1 MKRILITYL
10 SIVFATATAV
20 NVCYA
25 QIKPLVVS
33 DVKIKALIKK
43 MTLEEKIA
51 MLHANAKFSSA
62 GVKRLGIPQL
72 MSDDGPLGVREEV
85 RSDWSPAELTT
96 DSATFFPNGSAVAAT
111 WNPTLANRFGV
122 ALGEETRARHKD
134 VMLAPGINITR
145 TPLNGRTYEYYSEDP
160 FLNAQLV
167 VAAVKGIQTQGVA
180 ACVKHYA
187 VNNQESERRNVN
199 AVVDERTLQE
209 IYLPAFKAAITK
221 GNAWVIMTAYN
232 KFRGVYCAENE
243 YLLNNLLRKQWGFKG
258 VVMSDW
264 GGTHSSVASAKN
276 GLDVEM
282 GTDKPYEEYYY
293 AKPLLDS
300 VKMGFVSQKLIDEK
314 VYHILWV
321 MYHTA
326 MNSGKP
332 AGSTNTPAHSK
343 TAYDV
348 AAEAIVLLKNEK
360 HLLPLN
366 TSTIKSLAVI
376 GDNAIQVFHKG
387 GIGAG
392 VKARYEVTNLQG
404 LKNKFGSKVD
414 IQFAQGYKPDFKQT
428 YTDEKK
434 VQANK
439 PNAEMIAQA
448 VALAKTKNAAIVFIG
463 GNRDYESEGHDRIT
477 LALPFGE
484 QQLVDAVSAVNAN
497 TIVVMVGGAP
507 YDLNAIKKNNHTIV
521 WQWYNGAEEGNA
533 LANVL
538 SGKVNPSGKMPFT
551 FPAKLDDSPG
561 HALHTFPYDKNL
573 TADYK
578 EGLLVGYRW
587 FDTKSIEP
595 LYPFGY
601 GLSYTNYVYTNAATD
616 KPSYKQSD
624 KIMLTVTVKNNGKYS
639 GKEVVQLYVAKPNS
653 KVTRPEK
660 ELKGFAKVW
669 VGAGKQVKV
678 TIPVNVSDLAF
689 FNDKTM
695 KWEVEKGEYKLLVA
709 ASSKDIRQ
717 TKLIAIN

>member
-1 MKRILITYL
+1 MKKILFCCFFTSTMLTTGI
-10 SIVFATATAV
+10 S
-20 NVCYA
+20 YA
-25 QIKPLVVS
+25 QTKPVVIS
-33 DVKIKALIKK
+33 DAKIKALIKK

-51 MLHANAKFSSA
+51 MLHANSKFSSP
-62 GVKRLGIPQL
+62 GVQRLGIPKL

-85 RSDWSPAELTT
+85 RDDWSPAELTT
-96 DSATFFPNGSAVAAT
+96 DSATFFPNGSAIAAT
-111 WNPTLANRFGV
+111 WNPVLANRFGI

-160 FLNAQLV
+160 YLNAQLV
-167 VAAVKGIQTQGVA
+167 VAEVKGIQTQGVA

-187 VNNQESERRNVN
+187 ANNQETDRRKVN
-199 AVVDERTLQE
+199 SVVDERTMQE
-209 IYLPAFKAAITK
+209 IYLPAFKAAITH

-264 GGTHSSVASAKN
+264 GGTHSSVNSAKN
-276 GLDVEM
+276 GLDIEM
-282 GTDKPYEEYYY
+282 GTDKPYDQYYY

-300 VKMGFVSQKLIDEK
+300 VKMGFVSEQLIDEK
-314 VYHILWV
+314 VYHILWL
-321 MYHTA
+321 MYHTS
-326 MNSGKP
+326 MNAAKP
-332 AGSTNTPAHSK
+332 AGSINTLAHSK

-348 AAEAIVLLKNEK
+348 ASEAIVLLKNEK

-366 TSTIKSLAVI
+366 ISAIKSIAVI
-376 GDNAIQVFHKG
+376 GDNATQVFHKG

-414 IQFAQGYKPDFKQT
+414 IQFAQGYRPDFKQT

-434 VQANK
+434 QEANK
-439 PNAEMIAQA
+439 PNAELIAQA
-448 VALAKTKNAAIVFIG
+448 VALAKTKDVAIVFIG
-463 GNRDYESEGHDRIT
+463 GNRDYESEGHDRTT

-507 YDLNAIKKNNHTIV
+507 YDLNTIKKNNHTIV

-533 LANVL
+533 LADVL

-551 FPAKLDDSPG
+551 FPARLEDSPA
-561 HALHTFPYDKNL
+561 HALHTFPYDNNL

-587 FDTKSIEP
+587 FDTNKIEP

-601 GLSYTNYVYTNAATD
+601 GLSYTNYDYSNAATN
-616 KPSYKQSD
+616 KASYKQGD
-624 KIMLTVTVKNNGKYS
+624 KIMLTVTLKNNGKYS
-639 GKEVVQLYVAKPNS
+639 GKEIVQLYVSKPNS

-660 ELKGFAKVW
+660 ELKGFAKIW
-669 VGAGKQVKV
+669 VEAGRQAKV
-678 TIPVNVSDLAF
+678 TIPVNVADLAF

-709 ASSKDIRQ
+709 ASSKDVKQ
-717 TKLIAIN
+717 TKLITIY

>member
-1 MKRILITYL
+1 MKKILFCCFFTSTMLTTGI
-10 SIVFATATAV
+10 S
-20 NVCYA
+20 YA
-25 QIKPLVVS
+25 QTKPVVIS
-33 DVKIKALIKK
+33 DAKIKALIKK

-51 MLHANAKFSSA
+51 MLHANSKFSSP
-62 GVKRLGIPQL
+62 GVQRLGIPKL

-85 RSDWSPAELTT
+85 RDDWSPAELTT
-96 DSATFFPNGSAVAAT
+96 DSATFFPNGSAIAAT
-111 WNPTLANRFGV
+111 WNPVLANSFGI

-160 FLNAQLV
+160 YLNAQVV
-167 VAAVKGIQTQGVA
+167 VAEVKGIQTQGVA

-187 VNNQESERRNVN
+187 ANNQETDRRKVN
-199 AVVDERTLQE
+199 SVVDERTMQE

-264 GGTHSSVASAKN
+264 GGTHSSVNSAKN
-276 GLDVEM
+276 GLDIEM
-282 GTDKPYEEYYY
+282 GTDKPYDQYYY

-300 VKMGFVSQKLIDEK
+300 VKMGFVSEQLIDEK
-314 VYHILWV
+314 VYHILWL
-321 MYHTA
+321 MYHTS
-326 MNSGKP
+326 MNAGKP
-332 AGSTNTPAHSK
+332 AGSINTPAHSK

-348 AAEAIVLLKNEK
+348 ASEAIVLLKNEK

-366 TSTIKSLAVI
+366 ISAIKSIAVI
-376 GDNAIQVFHKG
+376 GDNATQVFHKG

-414 IQFAQGYKPDFKQT
+414 IQFAQGYRPDFKQT

-434 VQANK
+434 QEANK
-439 PNAEMIAQA
+439 PNAELIAQA
-448 VALAKTKNAAIVFIG
+448 VALAKTKDVAIVFIG
-463 GNRDYESEGHDRIT
+463 GNRDYESEGHDRTT

-507 YDLNAIKKNNHTIV
+507 YDLNTIKKNNHTIV

-533 LANVL
+533 LADVL

-551 FPAKLDDSPG
+551 FPARLEDSPA
-561 HALHTFPYDKNL
+561 HALHTFPYDNNL

-587 FDTKSIEP
+587 FDTKKTEP

-601 GLSYTNYVYTNAATD
+601 GLSYTNYDYSNAATN
-616 KPSYKQSD
+616 KASYKQGD
-624 KIMLTVTVKNNGKYS
+624 KIMLTVTLKNNGKYS
-639 GKEVVQLYVAKPNS
+639 GKEIVQLYVSKPNS

-660 ELKGFAKVW
+660 ELKGFAKIW
-669 VGAGKQVKV
+669 VEAGRQAKV
-678 TIPVNVSDLAF
+678 TIPVSVADLAF

-709 ASSKDIRQ
+709 ASSKDVKQ
-717 TKLIAIN
+717 TKLITIY